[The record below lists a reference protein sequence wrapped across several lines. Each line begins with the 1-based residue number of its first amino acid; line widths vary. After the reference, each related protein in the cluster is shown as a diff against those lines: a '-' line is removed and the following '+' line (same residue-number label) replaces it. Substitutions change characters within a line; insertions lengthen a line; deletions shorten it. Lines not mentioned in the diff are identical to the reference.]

1 MVVFSS
7 LLQPSWIV
15 AASEF
20 HTRNHPVDGT
30 GTSVIPGAAGRDAL
44 QVTLLV
50 LLSHHQ

>member
-1 MVVFSS
+1 MVFSS
-7 LLQPSWIV
+7 VLQLSWIV

-30 GTSVIPGAAGRDAL
+30 GTSVSPGAAGRDAL

-50 LLSHHQ
+50 LLSHHR